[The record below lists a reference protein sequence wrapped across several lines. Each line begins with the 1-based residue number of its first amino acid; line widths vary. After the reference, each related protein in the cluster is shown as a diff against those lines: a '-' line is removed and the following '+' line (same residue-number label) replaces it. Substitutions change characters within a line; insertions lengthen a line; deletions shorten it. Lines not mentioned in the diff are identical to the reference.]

1 MIHNVVVVGLGLMGG
16 SMAKAVRAYTDC
28 KVYGWNRTRAVAE
41 EAIAEGTLD
50 GFADD
55 AALAQADLLV
65 ISLYPQS
72 TIDWLQAHMEKLKPG
87 CLIVDF
93 VGVKQCMVDAIT
105 PLAQAHGVAH
115 EHLVVVGNDHLEG
128 LALLLALRAD
138 DGGRALQKH
147 RQAERLAR

>member
-105 PLAQAHGVAH
+105 PLAQAHGVHYIGGHPMA
-115 EHLVVVGNDHLEG
+115 GCSRP
-128 LALLLALRAD
+128 RASCSLPMP
-138 DGGRALQKH
+138 RRPCSRTPA
-147 RQAERLAR
+147 